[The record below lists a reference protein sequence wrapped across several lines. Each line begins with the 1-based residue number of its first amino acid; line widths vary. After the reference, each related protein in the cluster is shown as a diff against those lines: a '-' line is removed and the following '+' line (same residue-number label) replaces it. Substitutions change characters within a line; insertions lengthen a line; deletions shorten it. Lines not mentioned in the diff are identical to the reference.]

1 MLAAGRTDSEV
12 YVIPLT
18 LSYQLVLEANT
29 LIEDH
34 LAEAGKQRYI
44 ISDDEFAR
52 PKEVL
57 TFGRRVLD
65 LDDSVNVCFGKPI
78 DVLGNPVCDANGN
91 VEWDSQRDRVYTNR
105 LAKGL
110 AKAYPKYAQV
120 MTTHIAAYAAWQ
132 CLEDISSATDP
143 FRMVRMPLERRQI
156 QSHAYLQKL
165 RALMDHVNSGT
176 AEKRWMADL
185 PTTAEAVLD
194 IALDRFGRFHSTR
207 AIKRVGSMI
216 VVEDP
221 KLCLY
226 YRNRLNFLEA

>member
-1 MLAAGRTDSEV
+1 
-12 YVIPLT
+12 
-18 LSYQLVLEANT
+18 
-29 LIEDH
+29 
-34 LAEAGKQRYI
+34 I
-44 ISDDEFAR
+44 ISDDEFTR

-65 LDDSVNVCFGKPI
+65 LDASVNVCFGKPI
-78 DVLGNPVCDANGN
+78 DVLGNPVSSAPLERRAQTEHRKRYVCDAHGN

-105 LAKGL
+105 LATGL

-120 MTTHIAAYAAWQ
+120 MATHIAAYAAWQ

-156 QSHAYLQKL
+156 QRHAYLQKL
-165 RALMDHVNSGT
+165 RALMDRVNTGA
-176 AEKRWMADL
+176 AEKRWMAEL
-185 PTTAEAVLD
+185 PNTAEAVLD
-194 IALDRFGRFHSTR
+194 IALDRFGRYHSTR
-207 AIKRVGSMI
+207 ALKSVGSMI